1 MARGHVI
8 TLLFNLVVDVFTRML
23 IKAAQGGYISGFMD
37 NMYPEEVISLQY
49 ADDTLLFLSHEEDSA
64 NFLKWV
70 MIYFEKLSRMKI
82 NYHKSD
88 LIPINLEEA

>member
-37 NMYPEEVISLQY
+37 NMYLEEVISL
-49 ADDTLLFLSHEEDSA
+49 
-64 NFLKWV
+64 
-70 MIYFEKLSRMKI
+70 
-82 NYHKSD
+82 
-88 LIPINLEEA
+88 